1 MVKRTL
7 TQAEKDKITKFVLYP
22 LAALI
27 GALIIYFIFA
37 PSGEEQAKLKQ
48 GFNTEI
54 TAGATGEMDD
64 DKRKTYSEN
73 ILSDREQERQTIKDL
88 GSMLSQQ
95 DANSEDSNTDDL
107 YLDDRRTEVA
117 PSESATE
124 ATNSITKSTV
134 AYREMNKTLGSF
146 YEKPKVDKE
155 KEQMQKRIEEL
166 EQSTQVQQQPQ
177 MPTME
182 DQLALLEKSYELAA
196 KYNTGSS
203 PNGGYDNV
211 ELSTE
216 KSTTKSDNNGKTE
229 IANIKQVEEKT
240 VSALAQQISD
250 EDFVKMYSEPR
261 NSGFNTAVGRS
272 GINMKNTIAA
282 VVHSDQTITDGGAV
296 RLRLVEPMVAGDNII
311 PKATIVTGIGKV
323 QGERLYINVKMLQH
337 NGVLM
342 PVELI
347 VADADG
353 QEGIFIPS
361 SMELEA
367 VREVAAN
374 LGTNLGTT
382 INLNQQSAGDQILT
396 DLGKGAIQGVSQY
409 IGKKMREVKVHLKA
423 GYQLMLYQ
431 ED

>member
-1 MVKRTL
+1 
-7 TQAEKDKITKFVLYP
+7 
-22 LAALI
+22 
-27 GALIIYFIFA
+27 
-37 PSGEEQAKLKQ
+37 
-48 GFNTEI
+48 
-54 TAGATGEMDD
+54 
-64 DKRKTYSEN
+64 
-73 ILSDREQERQTIKDL
+73 
-88 GSMLSQQ
+88 
-95 DANSEDSNTDDL
+95 
-107 YLDDRRTEVA
+107 
-117 PSESATE
+117 
-124 ATNSITKSTV
+124 
-134 AYREMNKTLGSF
+134 MNKTLGSF
-146 YEKPKVDKE
+146 YERPKVDKE
-155 KEQMQKRIEEL
+155 KEEMQKRIEEL
-166 EQSTQVQQQPQ
+166 EQQQTTQVQQQPQ
-177 MPTME
+177 MPTMDE
-182 DQLALLEKSYELAA
+182 QLALLEKSYELAA
-196 KYNTGSS
+196 KYNTNSS

-272 GINMKNTIAA
+272 GINMKNTISA
-282 VVHSDQTITDGGAV
+282 VVHTDQTITDGQAV
-296 RLRLVEPMVAGDNII
+296 RLRLVEPMVAGDQII

-337 NGVLM
+337 KGVLM

-347 VADADG
+347 VADSDG
-353 QEGIFIPS
+353 QEGIFIPR

-367 VREVAAN
+367 VKEIAAN
-374 LGTNLGTT
+374 LGGNLGTT
-382 INLNQQSAGDQILT
+382 INLNQQSAKEQILT

-431 ED
+431 EEN